1 MPCSV
6 VGTCVYPGNVS
17 RNNLCV
23 VSELVIHTKV
33 LAEST
38 STSWSQHVTAGATS
52 RTLRAALFRTPQL
65 LLLKI
70 THIHGET
77 LFSSRRRK
85 SQRDDHIMVGDRDV
99 QSPNSPLASS
109 SFGSSTRYPI
119 YPILCPLWLVFSAFI
134 IIYHHL
140 SSHLGMEIA
149 LHMKASL
156 SCHTRVVASL
166 ETYLI

>member
-134 IIYHHL
+134 IIYHPTWGWKSHCIWKHHSAVTLVWLLL
-140 SSHLGMEIA
+140 S
-149 LHMKASL
+149 K
-156 SCHTRVVASL
+156 
-166 ETYLI
+166 LI